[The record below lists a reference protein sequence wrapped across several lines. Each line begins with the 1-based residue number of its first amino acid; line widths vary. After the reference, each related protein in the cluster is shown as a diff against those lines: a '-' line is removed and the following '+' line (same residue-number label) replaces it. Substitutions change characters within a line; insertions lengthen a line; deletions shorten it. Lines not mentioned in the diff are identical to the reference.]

1 MDSVKEKIVKA
12 KEKLSDIKEQNEKRQ
27 VIKDE
32 LIQQEETK
40 RNRIEVV
47 KGRLQLIEQ
56 RKKSYMD
63 EL

>member
-1 MDSVKEKIVKA
+1 MDSVKEKIVQA